1 MDKTQYQRSGST
13 NVAVDVKIF
22 KLREL
27 MDKISKPSCIL
38 LYYSWN
44 TLILIPFLSHFIL
57 SDDHF
62 MVDMKAHKPFL
73 KKFAEACVA
82 RMQTSLVGS
91 HVETSTPDESQVI
104 INVPI

>member
-1 MDKTQYQRSGST
+1 
-13 NVAVDVKIF
+13 
-22 KLREL
+22 
-27 MDKISKPSCIL
+27 MDKISKPSYIL

-62 MVDMKAHKPFL
+62 KMDMKAHKPFL

-91 HVETSTPDESQVI
+91 HVETSTPDESQVR
-104 INVPI
+104 INVLI